1 MNLLRTIYKMTVWLY
16 TIASVVI
23 VSLLSLLGL
32 IAFPFGEEKI
42 QKFLI
47 WAVAFAA
54 GTLLGDAFLHL
65 IPESYRNGGGAEIA
79 LSILG
84 GILTFF
90 VLEKFIHWHHCHEID
105 CEQHNQT
112 FSYVIMVGDGAHNFI
127 DGMIIAASYLVSIPI
142 GIATTLAVIF
152 HEIPH
157 EVGDFASMLY
167 GGFSKQKALLYNFL
181 AGIVA
186 VFGALAVLLINKD
199 AANSAHYLIPFAAGG
214 FIYVASADII
224 PELHKSTKISHSF
237 AQLLFILGGIGIMYA
252 LLILG

>member
-1 MNLLRTIYKMTVWLY
+1 MQIWIYA
-16 TIASVVI
+16 IISVVI

-42 QKFLI
+42 RKFLI

-65 IPESYRNGGGAEIA
+65 IPESYSNGGGVGIA
-79 LSILG
+79 FSIMG
-84 GILTFF
+84 GILAFF
-90 VLEKFIHWHHCHEID
+90 VLEKFIHWHHCHDIE
-105 CEQHNQT
+105 CEEHNQT
-112 FSYVIMVGDGAHNFI
+112 FSYVIMIGDAAHNFI
-127 DGMIIAASYLVSIPI
+127 DGMIIAASYLVSLPI
-142 GIATTLAVIF
+142 GIATTLAVVF

-167 GGFSKQKALLYNFL
+167 GGFSKKKALLYNFL

-186 VFGALAVLLINKD
+186 IFGALLVLVVDMNVE
-199 AANSAHYLIPFAAGG
+199 HVTRYLIPFAAGG
-214 FIYVASADII
+214 FIYVSSADII

-237 AQLLFILGGIGIMYA
+237 AQLLCILAGIGIMYG
-252 LLILG
+252 LLIFG

>member
-1 MNLLRTIYKMTVWLY
+1 MNIWLY
-16 TIASVVI
+16 TLISVFI

-42 QKFLI
+42 KKFLI
-47 WAVAFAA
+47 WAVAFAG

-65 IPESYRNGGGAEIA
+65 IPEAYKNGSGVGISF
-79 LSILG
+79 SILAG
-84 GILTFF
+84 MLAFF
-90 VLEKFIHWHHCHEID
+90 ILEKFIHWHHCHDIS
-105 CEQHNQT
+105 CHTHNET

-157 EVGDFASMLY
+157 EIGDFASMLY
-167 GGFSKQKALLYNFL
+167 GGFSKRKALLYNFL

-186 VFGALAVLLINKD
+186 IFGALLVLLIGQNF
-199 AANSAHYLIPFAAGG
+199 SSVTYYLIPFAAGG

-224 PELHKSTKISHSF
+224 PELHKSTKISHSLL
-237 AQLLFILGGIGIMYA
+237 QLIFIILGIGIMYG
-252 LLILG
+252 LLIFE

>member
-1 MNLLRTIYKMTVWLY
+1 MSVWLY
-16 TIASVVI
+16 TITSVTI

-47 WAVAFAA
+47 WAVAFAG

-65 IPESYRNGGGAEIA
+65 IPESYKAG
-79 LSILG
+79 S
-84 GILTFF
+84 GIGISFSLMAGMLAFF

-112 FSYVIMVGDGAHNFI
+112 FSYVIMVGDAAHNFI
-127 DGMIIAASYLVSIPI
+127 DGMIIAASYMVSIPI
-142 GIATTLAVIF
+142 GIATTLAVVA

-167 GGFSKQKALLYNFL
+167 GGFSKRKALWYNFL

-186 VFGALAVLLINKD
+186 IFGAVAVLLINGSIT
-199 AANSAHYLIPFAAGG
+199 NITYYLIPFAAGG

-224 PELHKSTKISHSF
+224 PELHKSTKISHS
-237 AQLLFILGGIGIMYA
+237 LGQFFLIVLGMGVMWV

>member
-1 MNLLRTIYKMTVWLY
+1 MEVWFY
-16 TIASVVI
+16 TIVSVLI

-32 IAFPFGEEKI
+32 IAFPFGEKKI

-65 IPESYRNGGGAEIA
+65 IPESYGKDSGNSVA
-79 LSILG
+79 LSLMG
-84 GILTFF
+84 GMLAFF
-90 VLEKFIHWHHCHEID
+90 VLEKFIHWHHCHDID
-105 CEQHNQT
+105 CEQNNPT
-112 FSYVIMVGDGAHNFI
+112 FSYVIMIGDAAHNFI

-167 GGFSKQKALLYNFL
+167 GGFSKMKALWYNFL

-186 VFGALAVLLINKD
+186 IFGALAVLLINVNIADTTK
-199 AANSAHYLIPFAAGG
+199 YLIPFAAGG

-237 AQLLFILGGIGIMYA
+237 LQLLCIVAGMGIMYG
-252 LLILG
+252 LLVLG

>member
-1 MNLLRTIYKMTVWLY
+1 MQIWLY
-16 TIASVVI
+16 TIVSVTI

-42 QKFLI
+42 KKFLI
-47 WAVAFAA
+47 WAVAFAG

-65 IPESYRNGGGAEIA
+65 IPESYKDDAGIGVSFSVLA
-79 LSILG
+79 
-84 GILTFF
+84 GILAFF
-90 VLEKFIHWHHCHEID
+90 VLEKFIHWHHCHDIG
-105 CEQHNQT
+105 CEEHNHT
-112 FSYVIMVGDGAHNFI
+112 FSYVIMIGDAAHNFI

-142 GIATTLAVIF
+142 GIATTLAVVF

-167 GGFSKQKALLYNFL
+167 GGFSKTKALWYNFL

-186 VFGALAVLLINKD
+186 IFGALAVLMINAD
-199 AANSAHYLIPFAAGG
+199 VANITYYLIPFAAGG

-224 PELHKSTKISHSF
+224 PELHKSTKVSHSF
-237 AQLLFILGGIGIMYA
+237 LQLLFIIAGIGIMYG
-252 LLILG
+252 LLVLG

>member
-1 MNLLRTIYKMTVWLY
+1 MQIWLY
-16 TIASVVI
+16 TLLSVLL
-23 VSLLSLLGL
+23 VSSLSLLGL

-42 QKFLI
+42 KKFLI

-65 IPESYRNGGGAEIA
+65 IPESYKDGGVSVSFSLMA
-79 LSILG
+79 
-84 GILTFF
+84 GILAFF
-90 VLEKFIHWHHCHEID
+90 ILEKFIHWHHCHEIS
-105 CEQHNQT
+105 CEEHNRS
-112 FSYVIMVGDGAHNFI
+112 FSYVIMFGDAMHNFI
-127 DGMIIAASYLVSIPI
+127 DGMIIAASFLVSIPI

-157 EVGDFASMLY
+157 EIGDFASMLY
-167 GGFSKQKALLYNFL
+167 GGFSKQKALLWNFL

-186 VFGALAVLLINKD
+186 VFGAVTVLLINADVADTTK
-199 AANSAHYLIPFAAGG
+199 YLIPFAAGG

-237 AQLLFILGGIGIMYA
+237 GQLLCILGGVAIMYA
-252 LLILG
+252 LLIFG

>member
-1 MNLLRTIYKMTVWLY
+1 MEIWLY
-16 TIASVVI
+16 AIVSVFI

-32 IAFPFGEEKI
+32 VAFPFGEEKI

-47 WAVAFAA
+47 WAVAFAG

-65 IPESYRNGGGAEIA
+65 IPESFETGKSVVVSFSIMGGMLA
-79 LSILG
+79 
-84 GILTFF
+84 FF
-90 VLEKFIHWHHCHEID
+90 VLEKFIHWHHCHDIE
-105 CEQHNQT
+105 CEEHNET
-112 FSYVIMVGDGAHNFI
+112 FSYVIMFGDAAHNFI
-127 DGMIIAASYLVSIPI
+127 DGMIIAASYLVSIPL
-142 GIATTLAVIF
+142 GIATTLAVVA

-167 GGFSKQKALLYNFL
+167 GGFSKQKALWYNFL

-186 VFGALAVLLINKD
+186 VFGAVAVLVIGENF
-199 AANSAHYLIPFAAGG
+199 ASATRYLVPFAAGG

-224 PELHKSTKISHSF
+224 PELHKTNKVSHSL
-237 AQLLFILGGIGIMYA
+237 AQLILIILGIAVMYG

>member
-1 MNLLRTIYKMTVWLY
+1 MTVWLY
-16 TIASVVI
+16 TIISVTA

-47 WAVAFAA
+47 WAVAFAG

-65 IPESYRNGGGAEIA
+65 IPESYKARQGVGIA
-79 LSILG
+79 FSILAG
-84 GILTFF
+84 MLAFF

-112 FSYVIMVGDGAHNFI
+112 FSYVIMLGDAAHNFI
-127 DGMIIAASYLVSIPI
+127 DGMIIAASYMVSIPI
-142 GIATTLAVIF
+142 GIATTLAVVA

-167 GGFSKQKALLYNFL
+167 GGFSKQKALWYNFL

-186 VFGALAVLLINKD
+186 IFGALAVLVIGS
-199 AANSAHYLIPFAAGG
+199 AFANLTYYLIPFAAGG

-224 PELHKSTKISHSF
+224 PELHKSTKISHSL
-237 AQLLFILGGIGIMYA
+237 AQLALIVFGIAVMYGLLVLG
-252 LLILG
+252 

>member
-1 MNLLRTIYKMTVWLY
+1 MVIWLY
-16 TIASVVI
+16 TIISVVI

-42 QKFLI
+42 KKFLI

-65 IPESYRNGGGAEIA
+65 IPESYKNGEGTYIA
-79 LSILG
+79 FSLLG
-84 GILTFF
+84 GILAFF
-90 VLEKFIHWHHCHEID
+90 VLEKFIHWHHCHDID
-105 CEQHNQT
+105 CDEHNAT
-112 FSYVIMVGDGAHNFI
+112 FSYVIMVGDAAHNFI

-157 EVGDFASMLY
+157 EIGDFASMLY
-167 GGFSKQKALLYNFL
+167 GGFSKKKALFYNFL

-186 VFGALAVLLINKD
+186 VLGAVLVFFINTD
-199 AANSAHYLIPFAAGG
+199 VANITKYLIPFAAGG

-224 PELHKSTKISHSF
+224 PELHKSTKINHSLG
-237 AQLLFILGGIGIMYA
+237 QLLCILGGIGIMYT

>member
-1 MNLLRTIYKMTVWLY
+1 MQIWIYSLV
-16 TIASVVI
+16 SVTI

-42 QKFLI
+42 KKFLI
-47 WAVAFAA
+47 WAVAFAG

-65 IPESYRNGGGAEIA
+65 IPEAYENSGGIGIA
-79 LSILG
+79 FSILAG
-84 GILTFF
+84 MLAFF
-90 VLEKFIHWHHCHEID
+90 VLEKFIHWHHCHDISCHE
-105 CEQHNQT
+105 HNET
-112 FSYVIMVGDGAHNFI
+112 FSYVIMFGDAAHNFI
-127 DGMIIAASYLVSIPI
+127 DGMIIAASYAVSIPI

-167 GGFSKQKALLYNFL
+167 GGFSKAKALWYNFL

-186 VFGALAVLLINKD
+186 IFGALLVLVIDTSITNI
-199 AANSAHYLIPFAAGG
+199 SYYLVPFAAGG

-237 AQLLFILGGIGIMYA
+237 GQLLFIIAGIGIMYG
-252 LLILG
+252 LLIFG